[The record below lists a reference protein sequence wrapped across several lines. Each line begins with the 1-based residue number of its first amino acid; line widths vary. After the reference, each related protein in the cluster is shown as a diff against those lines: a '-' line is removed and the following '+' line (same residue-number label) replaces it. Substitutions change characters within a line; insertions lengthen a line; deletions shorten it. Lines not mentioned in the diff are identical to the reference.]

1 MQESFH
7 NLTKLAEERFFLKK
21 KFLSSMRRKRNSE
34 ALVIPKLR
42 DKMSKKLN
50 ETQSIAAHLLGA
62 GHKPKDIAKKL
73 GVREEQYRVGKVMMR
88 FMTLCAQLISRYM
101 PMYHRQKSL

>member
-1 MQESFH
+1 
-7 NLTKLAEERFFLKK
+7 
-21 KFLSSMRRKRNSE
+21 MRRKRNSE

-73 GVREEQYRVGKVMMR
+73 GEERKLYPAGEDK
-88 FMTLCAQLISRYM
+88 AHSI
-101 PMYHRQKSL
+101 K